1 MVKIR
6 ASRSARD
13 AKHLADLGVSKA
25 LYIMQHNHRSRTIRK
40 LGERGLKPF
49 SQLPAFRR
57 IAKSIRHGVGELL
70 RVPYLSPPGQ
80 IERRVCNNP
89 IEPGGEGLRWI
100 EPVDCLIRAQEP
112 LLHRILGILVRVDD
126 RARHHIR
133 PPLVETYETGETPL
147 IPLPGET
154 YELSLLIRNTC
165 G

>member
-6 ASRSARD
+6 ASRAARY
-13 AKHLADLGVSKA
+13 AKHLTDLGVRKA
-25 LYIMQHNHRSRTIRK
+25 LYIMQHNHRPRTIRK
-40 LGERGLKPF
+40 LGKRGLEPV
-49 SQLPAFRR
+49 SQLTAFRR
-57 IAKSIRHGVGELL
+57 IPKGIRYGVGELL

-80 IERRVCNNP
+80 IERRVCDNP
-89 IEPGGEGLRWI
+89 IEPRGERLCRI
-100 EPVDCLIRAQEP
+100 EPIDCLISAQEP

-126 RARHHIR
+126 RARYHVR
-133 PPLVETYETGETPL
+133 PPLVQTHEPGKTPL